1 MDEVKE
7 CKLVEFKPPEFQ
19 ARMQQMFQDGWK
31 IARSRIRGGKYV
43 VLFTRVVTMPAPD
56 TSISAARTEWLFC
69 DRLRWLRWVGDLTL
83 ANLSSATGLSIS
95 YLSDMERGRTLPS
108 LATLYKLAAAYNMTA
123 SDLLRGVV
131 LREEAGRD
139 NE

>member
-1 MDEVKE
+1 
-7 CKLVEFKPPEFQ
+7 
-19 ARMQQMFQDGWK
+19 
-31 IARSRIRGGKYV
+31 
-43 VLFTRVVTMPAPD
+43 
-56 TSISAARTEWLFC
+56 
-69 DRLRWLRWVGDLTL
+69 
-83 ANLSSATGLSIS
+83 
-95 YLSDMERGRTLPS
+95 MERGRTLPS